1 MSRILCLRRFFSP
14 YDDVS
19 AYFRVYLSFRP
30 AASLFYRRCLSRR
43 RSSRDCQFARRIF
56 SRGFVYHPLTF
67 SSDTFYS
74 ACASFFRC
82 LSAHDFPLPPRTI
95 YREYLLFPREVLHP
109 SVTSVLE
116 LVRAVT
122 PPPPPPFPSRQ
133 LLAPHTTTRY
143 ATPLQTAATRSQRLR
158 RLPER

>member
-1 MSRILCLRRFFSP
+1 MMSQLISACIFLSGLLPLYFIVAVFPAAAPAIVSLR
-14 YDDVS
+14 V
-19 AYFRVYLSFRP
+19 AYFR
-30 AASLFYRRCLSRR
+30 
-43 RSSRDCQFARRIF
+43 
-56 SRGFVYHPLTF
+56 GFIYHPLTF

-74 ACASFFRC
+74 MRLLFSLPFGTR
-82 LSAHDFPLPPRTI
+82 LSSPAALDIPTI
-95 YREYLLFPREVLHP
+95 YFFPEVLHS

-116 LVRAVT
+116 LDRVVT
-122 PPPPPPFPSRQ
+122 PPPPPFPSRQ

>member
-1 MSRILCLRRFFSP
+1 MMSQLISACIFLSGLLPPYFIVAVFPAAAPAIVSLR
-14 YDDVS
+14 V
-19 AYFRVYLSFRP
+19 AYFHAVLYIIPSHFPVY
-30 AASLFYRRCLSRR
+30 
-43 RSSRDCQFARRIF
+43 
-56 SRGFVYHPLTF
+56 
-67 SSDTFYS
+67 TFYS

-82 LSAHDFPLPPRTI
+82 PSAHDFPLPPRSI
-95 YREYLLFPREVLHP
+95 YRVFTFSPRFFSFFHP

-122 PPPPPPFPSRQ
+122 PSPPPPPFPSRQ